1 MTVRRVMFW
10 LALVLA
16 VPAVIAGGLVAG
28 AALRVQKTEPWNRV
42 VAPDAS
48 WAAAFPSRP
57 TVRRGPAPDPFK
69 GEIETWSVSTDSA
82 TYEVAVLDPQ
92 PTKEPIDPMTLAAAT
107 ANTLGGQLTVLDQKG
122 SFSITL
128 TNGSE
133 LVGRVIANTDGKL
146 FRALA
151 SRNPHSTTEDGVRL
165 FVSQFD
171 VRASR

>member
-1 MTVRRVMFW
+1 MTARRVMLW
-10 LALVLA
+10 LTLVLT

-28 AALRVQKTEPWNRV
+28 AALRIQKTEPWNRV
-42 VAPDAS
+42 VAPDES

-57 TVRRGPAPDPFK
+57 TVRRGPAPAPFK

-92 PTKEPIDPMTLAAAT
+92 PAKQPIDPMTLAAAT
-107 ANTLGGQLTVLDQKG
+107 ANTLGGALTVLDQTG

-128 TNGSE
+128 NNGSE
-133 LVGRVIANTDGKL
+133 VVGRVVANTDGKL

-151 SRNPHSTTEDGVRL
+151 SRDPRSTTEDGVRL

-171 VRASR
+171 VRAAR